1 MGRRYR
7 MTTSSNVLVV
17 GAGGVLGREI
27 VRILRAKGVDVVA
40 AFRTRRA
47 GLKQTLAG
55 WGAKPLQLDID
66 DSDATRQALGEVDA
80 AVFTPILTVSQ
91 SAAALLGAGQ
101 RAVFFSSNNVAID
114 PEAEVYARLAKA
126 EEAVLKA
133 APGAVI
139 LRPTMIYGYPG
150 DGNIRRLIRF
160 VRCSPILPLPGNGAA
175 LQQPVYYRDL
185 AKAAAQT
192 IVDAALTARTYT
204 VAGPE
209 PTTTRALY
217 EAVASA
223 AGARPFIAPMPFAA
237 FAPILRGAEATGL
250 KLPVK
255 AAQLA
260 RAARDKTPPPE
271 AVLMLGNTSVDKGL
285 AALTTALDDGQHG
298 A

>member
-1 MGRRYR
+1 MAP
-7 MTTSSNVLVV
+7 SSNPSSVLVV

-27 VRILRAKGVDVVA
+27 VRILRSQGVDVVA

-47 GLKQTLAG
+47 GLKQTLVG
-55 WGAKPLQLDID
+55 LGAKPLQLNID
-66 DSDATRQALGEVDA
+66 DSDATRQALTEVDA

-91 SAAALLGAGQ
+91 SAAALLGEDK

-114 PEAEVYARLAKA
+114 PDADVYARLAKA
-126 EEAVLKA
+126 EEAVLSA

-150 DGNIRRLIRF
+150 DGNISRLIHWMR
-160 VRCSPILPLPGNGAA
+160 RSPILPLPGGGDA

-185 AKAAAQT
+185 AKAAVQT
-192 IVDAALTARTYT
+192 VLDAPPLARTCA

-209 PTTTRALY
+209 AVSARALY
-217 EAVASA
+217 DAVAHA
-223 AGARPFIAPMPFAA
+223 AGARPFIAPMPLAA
-237 FAPILRGAEATGL
+237 FAILRGAEAIGL

-260 RAARDKTPPPE
+260 RAARDKSPPPE
-271 AVLMLGNTSVDKGL
+271 AALILGETSLEEGL
-285 AALTTALDDGQHG
+285 AALTAALDDGLHG

>member
-1 MGRRYR
+1 MAS
-7 MTTSSNVLVV
+7 SSNPSCVLVV

-27 VRILRAKGVDVVA
+27 VRILRVKGVDVVA

-47 GLKQTLAG
+47 GLKEMLAG
-55 WGAKPLQLDID
+55 LGAKPLQLDID
-66 DSDATRQALGEVDA
+66 DIAATRQALGEVDA

-91 SAAALLGAGQ
+91 SAAALLGEGQ

-114 PEAEVYARLAKA
+114 PEAEVYGRLAKA
-126 EEAVLKA
+126 EEAVLSA

-150 DGNIRRLIRF
+150 DGNISRLIHWMR
-160 VRCSPILPLPGNGAA
+160 RSPILPLPGGGYA

-185 AKAAAQT
+185 ANAAVQT
-192 IVDAALTARTYT
+192 VLDAAPLARTHA

-209 PTTTRALY
+209 PITTRALY
-217 EAVASA
+217 DAVALA

-237 FAPILRGAEATGL
+237 FAPILRGAEAIGVR
-250 KLPVK
+250 LPVK

-271 AVLMLGNTSVDKGL
+271 AALILGETSLDGGL
-285 AALTTALDDGQHG
+285 AALIAALDDSLHG

>member
-1 MGRRYR
+1 
-7 MTTSSNVLVV
+7 MTPSSNPSSVLVV

-27 VRILRAKGVDVVA
+27 VRMLRVQGVDVVA

-66 DSDATRQALGEVDA
+66 DSAATRQALGEVDA
-80 AVFTPILTVSQ
+80 AVFTPILAVSQ

-114 PEAEVYARLAKA
+114 PDAEVYGRLAKA
-126 EEAVLKA
+126 EEAVLSA

-150 DGNIRRLIRF
+150 DGNISRLVRF
-160 VRCSPILPLPGNGAA
+160 VRRSPILPLPGNGAA

-185 AKAAAQT
+185 AKAAAQMAL
-192 IVDAALTARTYT
+192 DAAPSARCYT

-209 PTTTRALY
+209 AVSARSLY
-217 EAVASA
+217 DAVAHA

-237 FAPILRGAEATGL
+237 FAPILRGAEAIGVR
-250 KLPVK
+250 LPVK

-260 RAARDKTPPPE
+260 RAARDKTPPPGAALILGKTSLE
-271 AVLMLGNTSVDKGL
+271 AGL
-285 AALTTALDDGQHG
+285 AALTAALDGGLHG

>member
-1 MGRRYR
+1 
-7 MTTSSNVLVV
+7 MTTSANPSSVLVV

-27 VRILRAKGVDVVA
+27 VRVLRAKGIDVTA

-55 WGAKPLQLDID
+55 LGAKPLQLDID

-91 SAAALLGAGQ
+91 GAAALLGAGQ

-114 PEAEVYARLAKA
+114 PEAEVYGRLAKA
-126 EEAVLKA
+126 EEAVLSA

-150 DGNIRRLIRF
+150 DGNISRLVHWMRR
-160 VRCSPILPLPGNGAA
+160 SPILPLPGSGAA
-175 LQQPVYYRDL
+175 LQQPIYYRDL

-192 IVDAALTARTYT
+192 VLDAAASARSYT

-209 PTTTRALY
+209 AVSTRVLY
-217 EAVASA
+217 DAVALA
-223 AGARPFIAPMPFAA
+223 AGARPFIAPMPLAA
-237 FAPILRGAEATGL
+237 FAPILRGAEAIGVR
-250 KLPVK
+250 LPVK

-260 RAARDKTPPPE
+260 RAARDKTPPSE
-271 AVLMLGNTSVDKGL
+271 AALILGETNLDNGL
-285 AALTTALDDGQHG
+285 AALTAALDDGLHG